1 MTYPA
6 IDERSAR
13 VGYAVNPLDR
23 RSDKREDAAFI
34 AAQNAHPAALFHVIV
49 GDQPLLKR
57 GPLASDALLRGGYEA
72 ALTRPLDA
80 PTDAVDPWFTASEIA
95 ALGPLR
101 ETAFLGLTP
110 RDEPRFGVA
119 VPAEAKEALAG
130 RTDLEI
136 GDLRALAMRGLFSS
150 EVLGTL
156 GEAKAL
162 LDWHRR
168 HRFCANCGSP
178 TVVGASGW
186 RRECEACSTQH
197 FPRVDPVV
205 IMLAVRGDTCLL
217 GRQPRFP
224 AGMYSALA
232 GFLEPGET
240 IEDAVRREIQEEAGI
255 HCGTVA
261 YHASQPWP
269 FPSSLMIGCIAQA
282 TSATIT
288 IDATELED
296 ARWFTREEVRLMLDR
311 QHPGGLMTPPYLAI
325 AHHLIRDFADAST

>member
-34 AAQNAHPAALFHVIV
+34 ADQRAHPAALFHVVV

-57 GPLASDALLRGGYEA
+57 KPHAGDALLRGGYEA
-72 ALTRPLDA
+72 ALTNPLDA
-80 PTDAVDPWFTASEIA
+80 PTDAVDPWFTGAETDG
-95 ALGPLR
+95 LGDLR
-101 ETAFLGLTP
+101 EWAFLGLTP
-110 RDEPRFGVA
+110 DHEPRFAIAVA
-119 VPAEAKEALAG
+119 PEALETLAQ
-130 RTDLEI
+130 RSDLEI

-168 HRFCANCGSP
+168 HRFCANCGEP
-178 TVVGASGW
+178 TTVGASGW
-186 RRECEACSTQH
+186 RRECAQCSTQH

-240 IEDAVRREIQEEAGI
+240 IEDAVRREIHEEAGI
-255 HCGTVA
+255 SCGQVS

-282 TSATIT
+282 TSDTIT

-311 QHPGGLMTPPYLAI
+311 RHPDGLMTPPYLAI
-325 AHHLIRDFADAST
+325 AHHLIRDFADASA

>member
-34 AAQNAHPAALFHVIV
+34 ADQRAQPAALFHVVV

-57 GPLASDALLRGGYEA
+57 KPHAGDALLRGGYEA
-72 ALTRPLDA
+72 ALTNPLDA
-80 PTDAVDPWFTASEIA
+80 PTDAVDPWFTGAETDG
-95 ALGPLR
+95 LGDLR
-101 ETAFLGLTP
+101 EWAFLGLTP
-110 RDEPRFGVA
+110 DHEPRFAIAVA
-119 VPAEAKEALAG
+119 PEALETLAQ
-130 RTDLEI
+130 RSDLEI

-168 HRFCANCGSP
+168 HRFCANCGQP
-178 TVVGASGW
+178 TTVGASGW
-186 RRECEACSTQH
+186 RRECAQCSTQH

-232 GFLEPGET
+232 GQ
-240 IEDAVRREIQEEAGI
+240 VS
-255 HCGTVA
+255 

-282 TSATIT
+282 TSDTIT

-296 ARWFTREEVRLMLDR
+296 ARWFTRAEVRLMLDR
-311 QHPGGLMTPPYLAI
+311 RHPDGLMTPPYLAI
-325 AHHLIRDFADAST
+325 AHHLIRDFADASA